1 MAELWLLN
9 SSSSKLYSP
18 NSSLTESSKLQNPS
32 MLAASVVA
40 HVLGKLFHS
49 KIVDKQCRYLDCSIS
64 ICSIGT
70 VIYSVNPIRGGAS
83 LMACASH
90 GGL

>member
-1 MAELWLLN
+1 MYSCSLL
-9 SSSSKLYSP
+9 LFQ
-18 NSSLTESSKLQNPS
+18 SSKLQNPS
-32 MLAASVVA
+32 MLATSAVV

-49 KIVDKQCRYLDCSIS
+49 KIVDKQCKYLDCSIS
-64 ICSIGT
+64 ICSNGT

-83 LMACASH
+83 LLAYASH